1 MAEAQVR
8 TGPPPPPPVTGP
20 KPAPPLLPPAGTR
33 GELPKPPPLLQP
45 EEMVPPSPGAT
56 TPEPPPAPRVPPPP
70 SPSAPSGPYV
80 PRQVLLLLRGSDAAV
95 AATAGALEAAYGLRR
110 LALAPLR
117 TAGATLALFEVA
129 ANQDVMQVV
138 ARLERDGRAILPQPN
153 YLFRLQGGAAPPRG
167 MAYALRKLRADQA
180 QRRVTGA
187 GVLVA
192 LIDTEV
198 DDAHPALSGRTVEKA
213 SVVSGGVVAGE
224 DAHGTAM
231 ATLVVGQEVG
241 IAPGARLLAI
251 RAFQADR
258 EEPGAPMRS
267 TSEKITLALDEAAQ
281 RRPRVI
287 NMSFGGPRDRL
298 VALMVGQAMKT
309 GALLVAAAGN
319 DGPGAQ
325 PPYPAALAG
334 VLAVSATDAN
344 DRVYQHA
351 TRGNHVAMA
360 APGVD
365 VVAAGPGGRWSLHS
379 GTSFAAAHVAGVA
392 ALLYAARPSLGAA
405 EVRSILEA
413 TAVDLGPRGKDPE
426 FGAGRVDA
434 LRALEA
440 ALDLASGR

>member
-1 MAEAQVR
+1 
-8 TGPPPPPPVTGP
+8 
-20 KPAPPLLPPAGTR
+20 
-33 GELPKPPPLLQP
+33 
-45 EEMVPPSPGAT
+45 
-56 TPEPPPAPRVPPPP
+56 
-70 SPSAPSGPYV
+70 
-80 PRQVLLLLRGSDAAV
+80 
-95 AATAGALEAAYGLRR
+95 
-110 LALAPLR
+110 
-117 TAGATLALFEVA
+117 
-129 ANQDVMQVV
+129 
-138 ARLERDGRAILPQPN
+138 
-153 YLFRLQGGAAPPRG
+153 
-167 MAYALRKLRADQA
+167 
-180 QRRVTGA
+180 
-187 GVLVA
+187 
-192 LIDTEV
+192 
-198 DDAHPALSGRTVEKA
+198 
-213 SVVSGGVVAGE
+213 
-224 DAHGTAM
+224 
-231 ATLVVGQEVG
+231 
-241 IAPGARLLAI
+241 
-251 RAFQADR
+251 
-258 EEPGAPMRS
+258 
-267 TSEKITLALDEAAQ
+267 
-281 RRPRVI
+281 
-287 NMSFGGPRDRL
+287 
-298 VALMVGQAMKT
+298 MVGQAMKT

-413 TAVDLGPRGKDPE
+413 TAVDLGPRGRDPE